1 MRRDLASPLRLILA
15 PRRSGLPRLL
25 TLLALLTLA
34 GPALAQVGPDTTTVE
49 QDVENALEDL
59 DVENGDPTQYVER
72 LTYLAENP
80 LDINAATAEELAQ
93 IPAVSLPLAQKIVR
107 FREEFGPFGSIPELR
122 SIEGMTEEVYA
133 RARPYLTIGETID
146 PTAVPPPRYPPPP
159 ALREVLDGLQYEF
172 IERVTR
178 RLDLGRGFSDDT
190 SRTTYLGSP
199 ERLYTRLRAR
209 FRRRFSLNLTL
220 DKDPGEPFRWDP
232 ATRTYGYDYVS
243 AHLALADFGRI
254 KTLVVGDF
262 DASFGQGVV
271 LWRSFATGKSRETV
285 RPVTRFGSGLRA
297 YGSTEENRFFR
308 GLAATVMLTP
318 RLALSG
324 FASRRSLDASVLE
337 PDTTALQPEE
347 PVGVATTFSTSGLH
361 RTASELARKDALTET
376 LVGGD
381 VHFSTGSARIG
392 VVGYHT
398 TFDRPVRPGD
408 APFRRFDFSGRS
420 ADMIGVYGHAPLGF
434 ATFFGEAARAPG
446 NVFGG
451 VGGVTAQLSSAAEA
465 VVLFRAY
472 PKDFTSLHGFAFGE
486 RNGATRNETGF
497 YVGFRLRPDR
507 RWLISGYF
515 DQYRFPWLRFGVPRP
530 TVGHEALL
538 VVEHHPRR
546 WLTVYLQARTET
558 KEAGAKLLDAGGRL
572 LDGVRPR
579 TRQSLRL
586 HGDYRFSRALRFRA
600 RIEAVRFFDAGAP
613 DEYGVLV
620 YQDVRW
626 RPRPWLQLDA
636 RLALFDTDSFDAR
649 VFAYENDLLYT
660 FAVPSFS
667 GRGQRAY
674 VLAKIT
680 PDENLTLQ
688 IKLAATRFED
698 VETVGSGLD
707 ETDGNRLR
715 ELRIQLRWKF

>member
-1 MRRDLASPLRLILA
+1 MRRAISPLARLA
-15 PRRSGLPRLL
+15 GTVRRRSLPRLL
-25 TLLALLTLA
+25 ALLALLMLTA
-34 GPALAQVGPDTTTVE
+34 PSFAQVGPDTTTVE
-49 QDVENALEDL
+49 RDVENALEDL
-59 DVENGDPTQYVER
+59 DVENGDPTQLVER

-93 IPAVSLPLAQKIVR
+93 IPVISLPLAQKIVH
-107 FREEFGPFGSIPELR
+107 FREEFGLFGSIPELR
-122 SIEGMTEEVYA
+122 SIEGMTDEVYA
-133 RARPYLTIGETID
+133 RARPYLTIGETFD
-146 PTAVPPPRYPPPP
+146 PTAPSPPRYPPPP
-159 ALREVLDGLQYEF
+159 SFREILGGLRYEV
-172 IERVTR
+172 IERLTR

-220 DKDPGEPFRWDP
+220 EKDPGEAFRWDP
-232 ATRTYGYDYVS
+232 ETQTYGYDYVS
-243 AHLALADFGRI
+243 AHVALADFGRI

-271 LWRSFATGKSRETV
+271 LWRSFATGKSREAV
-285 RPVTRFGSGLRA
+285 RPVTRFGSGIRP

-324 FASRRSLDASVLE
+324 FASRRALDASVLE
-337 PDTTALQPEE
+337 PDTTALE
-347 PVGVATTFSTSGLH
+347 PGERVGVATTFSTSGLH
-361 RTASELARKDALTET
+361 RTATELARKDALTET

-381 VHFSTGSARIG
+381 VNLSTGFARIG
-392 VVGYHT
+392 VVGYHA

-408 APFRRFDFSGRS
+408 APFRRFDFSGKR
-420 ADMIGVYGHAPLGF
+420 ATMIGVYGHAPLGF
-434 ATFFGEAARAPG
+434 ATLFGEAARAPG

-451 VGGVTAQLSSAAEA
+451 IGGVTAQLSSEAEA
-465 VVLFRAY
+465 VVLFRTF
-472 PKDFTSLHGFAFGE
+472 PKDFAGLHGFAFGE
-486 RNGATRNETGF
+486 RNGATQNETGV

-507 RWLISGYF
+507 RWLVSGYF

-538 VVEHHPRR
+538 VVEHRPRR
-546 WLTVYLQARTET
+546 WITVYLQARTET
-558 KEAGAKLLDAGGRL
+558 KEAGVKLLDAGGRL

-579 TRQSLRL
+579 TRQSFRL
-586 HGDYRFSRALRFRA
+586 HGDYQFSRTLRFRA
-600 RIEAVRFFDAGAP
+600 RIEVVRFFDAGEP

-626 RPRPWLQLDA
+626 RPRPWLQFDA

-667 GRGQRAY
+667 GRGQRTY
-674 VLAKIT
+674 VLAKVA

-698 VETVGSGLD
+698 VETVSSGLD

-715 ELRIQLRWKF
+715 ELRIQIRWKF

>member
-1 MRRDLASPLRLILA
+1 MPRAPSPLA
-15 PRRSGLPRLL
+15 PRTGSARRPLPHLL
-25 TLLALLTLA
+25 PVLVLFTLTV
-34 GPALAQVGPDTTTVE
+34 PARAQVGPDTTTVE
-49 QDVENALEDL
+49 QDVQNALEDL
-59 DVENGDPTQYVER
+59 DVENGDPTQLVER

-93 IPAVSLPLAQKIVR
+93 IPAISLPLAQKIVQ
-107 FREEFGPFGSIPELR
+107 FRENFGLFGSIPELR
-122 SIEGMTEEVYA
+122 TIEGMTGEVYD
-133 RARPYLTIGETID
+133 RARPYLTIGKTLE
-146 PTAVPPPRYPPPP
+146 PTAPSPPRYPPPP
-159 ALREVLDGLQYEF
+159 SFREVLGGLQYEF
-172 IERVTR
+172 IERITR

-220 DKDPGEPFRWDP
+220 DKDPGEPFKWDP
-232 ATRTYGYDYVS
+232 GTNTYGYDYVS

-271 LWRSFATGKSRETV
+271 LWRSFAPGKSREAV
-285 RPVTRFGSGLRA
+285 RPVTRFGSGIRP

-337 PDTTALQPEE
+337 PDTTALEPGV
-347 PVGVATTFSTSGLH
+347 PVGVTTTFSTSGLH
-361 RTASELARKDALTET
+361 RTPTELARKDALTET
-376 LVGGD
+376 FIGGD
-381 VHFSTGSARIG
+381 VSFSTGLARVG
-392 VVGYHT
+392 VVGYHA
-398 TFDRPVRPGD
+398 TFDRAVRPGD
-408 APFRRFDFSGRS
+408 APFRRFDFSGKR
-420 ADMIGVYGHAPLGF
+420 AAMIGVYGHAPLGF

-451 VGGVTAQLSSAAEA
+451 VGGVTAQLSSDAEA
-465 VVLFRAY
+465 VVLFRTY
-472 PKDFTSLHGFAFGE
+472 PKDFVSLHGFAFGE
-486 RNGATRNETGF
+486 RNGATQNETGV
-497 YVGFRLRPDR
+497 YVGFRLHPDP

-546 WLTVYLQARTET
+546 WITVYAQARTET
-558 KEAGAKLLDAGGRL
+558 KEAGAKLPDAGGRL

-586 HGDYRFSRALRFRA
+586 HGDYQFSRALRFRA
-600 RIEAVRFFDAGAP
+600 RIEAVRFFEAGEPDA
-613 DEYGVLV
+613 YGVLV

-636 RLALFDTDSFDAR
+636 RLALFDTDGFDAR

-667 GRGQRAY
+667 GRGQRMYA
-674 VLAKIT
+674 LAKIA
-680 PDENLTLQ
+680 PDDHLTLQ

-707 ETDGNRLR
+707 ETAGNRLR
-715 ELRIQLRWKF
+715 ELRLQIRWKF